1 MTKNMTITIASLI
14 ADYADGIA
22 FVAEEQ
28 PATNVPDFTAQV
40 RTAIRN
46 FELAGINGTEELEDA
61 ATYLDDADTST
72 DDNERAVLL
81 NRAAANLAYAD
92 DMVDEY
98 RDMV

>member
-1 MTKNMTITIASLI
+1 MTKNITAEQLI
-14 ADYADGIA
+14 AKHAADIA
-22 FVAEEQ
+22 FVAEQE
-28 PATNVPDFTAQV
+28 PATDVPDFTAQV
-40 RTAIRN
+40 RNAIGN